1 MLKSEKATWSKIT
14 YPGRSMITY
23 PGRSKITYPGRSK
36 ITYPGRSKITYPG
49 KSKITDPGRSKMFHL
64 QWNLSINRI
73 SLGPIACNWQVFD
86 LYRWN

>member
-1 MLKSEKATWSKIT
+1 
-14 YPGRSMITY
+14 
-23 PGRSKITYPGRSK
+23 
-36 ITYPGRSKITYPG
+36 
-49 KSKITDPGRSKMFHL
+49 MFHL